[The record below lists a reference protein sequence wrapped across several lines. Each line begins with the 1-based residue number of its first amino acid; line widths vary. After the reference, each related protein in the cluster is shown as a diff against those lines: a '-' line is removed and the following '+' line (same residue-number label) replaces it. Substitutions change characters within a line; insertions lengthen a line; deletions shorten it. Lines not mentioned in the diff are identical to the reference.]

1 MNPSTANTIATEPAS
16 GGSTE
21 YINHHLHH
29 LQVSVGDGAFM
40 TLNIDTLFFT
50 GLLSLLFLVVFILTA
65 RRATAGVPGKFQT
78 LVEMIVGFVDGL
90 VRETFHGRSKL
101 IAPLSITIFL
111 LVFLM
116 NFMDMLPVD
125 FLPWAWASGHAAAGH
140 DPAHAYLRVVPTADL
155 NTTFGLSVA
164 VFLLIQVF
172 GISHKGV
179 GGFTRE
185 VFTAPFHADS
195 VPMKILLAPANL
207 LLRLIEEGVRPLSL
221 SLRLFGNMYAGEL
234 IFILIALMTLDASLA
249 HVGTWFM
256 GAAQVISGFA
266 WTAFHV
272 LIITLQAFIFMM
284 LTIVYLSMAAES
296 H

>member
-1 MNPSTANTIATEPAS
+1 MSGEPAS

-40 TLNIDTLFFT
+40 TLNVDTLFFT
-50 GLLSLLFLVVFILTA
+50 LVLSVLFVGVFIMSA
-65 RRATAGVPGKFQT
+65 RRATAGVPGKFQSI
-78 LVEMIVGFVDGL
+78 VEIVVGFVDGL

-101 IAPLSITIFL
+101 IAPLSITIFV

-116 NFMDMLPVD
+116 NFIDMVPVD
-125 FLPWAWASGHAAAGH
+125 FLPWLWANGYEAAGH
-140 DPAHAYLRVVPTADL
+140 DPAHAYLRAVPTADL
-155 NTTFGLSVA
+155 NTTLGLSLA
-164 VFLLIQVF
+164 VFALIQVF
-172 GISHKGV
+172 GIAHKGL
-179 GGFTRE
+179 GGFTKE
-185 VFTAPFHADS
+185 IFTAPFHAEGP
-195 VPMKILLAPANL
+195 VAKVLLAPANL

-234 IFILIALMTLDASLA
+234 IFILIALMTLDSSLA
-249 HVGTWFM
+249 HASTWFM